1 MDKSKKIDGIM
12 EKTAEQLTSL
22 IDVNTVIGKPIF
34 SASGTQIIPF
44 TKVTMGYLSGGG
56 EYGEVK
62 AIKEDECFPFAGGAG
77 TVIGIKPA
85 GFLIDDGKCCRLV
98 KITDDPIDGL
108 IEKASELVGRLVV
121 KAEEAKEDAD

>member
-1 MDKSKKIDGIM
+1 M

-22 IDVNTVIGKPIF
+22 IDVNTVIGKPLI
-34 SASGTQIIPF
+34 SASGAQIIPF

-77 TVIGIKPA
+77 TVINLKPA
-85 GFLIDDGKCCRLV
+85 GFLIDDGKKCRIMKV
-98 KITDDPIDGL
+98 TDDPIDGL
-108 IEKASELVGRLVV
+108 IEKAGELLSNLAAKSSESD
-121 KAEEAKEDAD
+121 EDE